1 MAVFEFCDVPFIP
14 HGSDL
19 NSVECPPLSSSVSSY
34 PGLAALN
41 AKRFAQRNIT
51 QRATLSIFLMQ
62 SELDWYF
69 FVAVTNGKIKS
80 KVTYILMPVDIA
92 SYIFFRLFSLKDE

>member
-1 MAVFEFCDVPFIP
+1 MAVFEFCDVPFCP
-14 HGSDL
+14 MGL

-41 AKRFAQRNIT
+41 AKRFAQRNRR
-51 QRATLSIFLMQ
+51 QRTILSIFLMQ

-69 FVAVTNGKIKS
+69 FVAVTRGKIKS
-80 KVTYILMPVDIA
+80 KVTYILLPVDKA
-92 SYIFFRLFSLKDE
+92 SYIFCRLFSLEDE